1 MAKAIP
7 TVPLF
12 PLDFLT
18 NKAQWEKTLCACL
31 IPARAKLS
39 QQILFS
45 NVPIQRVERRRK
57 SSIQWCTSWSI
68 INIFLILAIFG
79 VTDDQEIVPAEN
91 LP

>member
-1 MAKAIP
+1 MTKAIP

-18 NKAQWEKTLCACL
+18 NKAQWEKNLYACL

-45 NVPIQRVERRRK
+45 NAPIQRVETRIK
-57 SSIQWCTSWSI
+57 SSIQGCTSWSI
-68 INIFLILAIFG
+68 ISI
-79 VTDDQEIVPAEN
+79 VTWYKSSYVIK
-91 LP
+91 